1 MRSKKAWQSKNWVSW
16 NSCRGKDGDI
26 ASKIISPRYSSPR
39 ADLET
44 QNKRIVLPLMFFIL
58 ASFLLSTNEK
68 IYLQGQRHSPQ
79 TLLTALQ
86 YLELQFYNEH
96 SRIFNYG
103 GFHHSWGTEST
114 YYAFLESVP
123 GETQVTEGVVP
134 PSLDAI
140 HYVAN
145 LPCTF
150 ILPNSPQFAVF
161 RLITSRKPSVQSNT
175 DIYQR
180 SLTLNFGTIL

>member
-44 QNKRIVLPLMFFIL
+44 QNKRVVLPLMFFIL

-96 SRIFNYG
+96 SIPLRGI
-103 GFHHSWGTEST
+103 
-114 YYAFLESVP
+114 
-123 GETQVTEGVVP
+123 
-134 PSLDAI
+134 PSLMRNWEHILCFPRVRTRRDSSNRRCCAAVSGCYSLCRKSSLYI
-140 HYVAN
+140 HPA
-145 LPCTF
+145 
-150 ILPNSPQFAVF
+150 
-161 RLITSRKPSVQSNT
+161 
-175 DIYQR
+175 
-180 SLTLNFGTIL
+180 